1 MFFGC
6 CILRSGKEREEVEEK
21 LKRITGKL
29 IREHSLEEEE
39 YRYLIDHR
47 EEVRDRLAREA
58 RRVTEQIYGEA
69 TKTWSGTGSQRSRFW
84 TAAQRAMNWDTGP
97 SCSRAEKTDISPTKC
112 WCR

>member
-6 CILRSGKEREEVEEK
+6 CILKSGKEREEVEEK

-47 EEVRDRLAREA
+47 
-58 RRVTEQIYGEA
+58 
-69 TKTWSGTGSQRSRFW
+69 
-84 TAAQRAMNWDTGP
+84 
-97 SCSRAEKTDISPTKC
+97 
-112 WCR
+112 